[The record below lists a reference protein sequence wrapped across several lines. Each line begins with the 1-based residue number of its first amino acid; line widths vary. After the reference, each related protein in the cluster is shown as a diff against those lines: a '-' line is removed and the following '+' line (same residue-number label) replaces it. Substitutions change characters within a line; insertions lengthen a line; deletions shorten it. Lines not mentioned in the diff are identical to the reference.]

1 MWRQFQKVLLS
12 LVINRSDEGIGISGF
27 FLSSCIGEWSD
38 SIFDNIQEELTALLP
53 SKFLRL
59 V

>member
-1 MWRQFQKVLLS
+1 VLLS
-12 LVINRSDEGIGISGF
+12 LVIKRPDEGGGISGL

>member
-1 MWRQFQKVLLS
+1 MLLS
-12 LVINRSDEGIGISGF
+12 LVIKRPDEGGGISGL
-27 FLSSCIGEWSD
+27 FLSSCIEEWSD